1 MKIGFRSSEEQIGSR
16 RRFYSCPEGQ
26 QNRGVPF
33 EEVQVSAGQKGRI
46 GKFNRILNRE
56 KPPYY
61 FTLGL
66 EILEV
71 SESFAKVKMSFSND
85 VANVYGFIN
94 GGIIVTLADATVA
107 NALLTVYDKEILTAI
122 DVKMNFLRP
131 AKSDIYAVAHA
142 RHCGK
147 QIAVCD
153 VNVADADG
161 KDIATGLFTYAVRK
175 PRK

>member
-1 MKIGFRSSEEQIGSR
+1 MSVG
-16 RRFYSCPEGQ
+16 P
-26 QNRGVPF
+26 
-33 EEVQVSAGQKGRI
+33 KGEMDKYN
-46 GKFNRILNRE
+46 GILHRE

-66 EILEV
+66 EIIEV
-71 SESFAKVKMSFSND
+71 SENFAKVKMAFSND
-85 VANVYGFIN
+85 LANVYGFIN

-153 VNVADADG
+153 VQVKDAGG
-161 KDIATGLFTYAVRK
+161 KEIAMGLFTYAVRK
-175 PRK
+175 QQD